1 MNTLLR
7 FLPVLVLLFAV
18 TGCAS
23 TSSRISK
30 NQAAFDA
37 YSAEVQA
44 KIRAGEVAVGF
55 TPEQVTMALGKP
67 DRVLQRTTAA
77 GVSDVWVYLKGG
89 LQFGFGVGVGVG
101 GGSSGVGG
109 GVGAATGPMGDDEKL
124 RVILSGG
131 HVTAVEK
138 ITQKS

>member
-1 MNTLLR
+1 MNTFLR
-7 FLPVLVLLFAV
+7 FLLVLGLLFAV
-18 TGCAS
+18 AGCAS

-30 NQAAFDA
+30 NRAAFDA
-37 YSAEVQA
+37 YPAEVQA

-55 TPEQVTMALGKP
+55 TAEQVTMALGKP
-67 DRVLQRTTAA
+67 DRVLQRTTAT

-89 LQFGFGVGVGVG
+89 LQFGVGAGMG

-109 GVGAATGPMGDDEKL
+109 GVGAATGPVGDDEKL

-131 HVTAVEK
+131 HVAAVEK
-138 ITQKS
+138 ISKKS

>member
-7 FLPVLVLLFAV
+7 FVSVLVLLLGIA
-18 TGCAS
+18 GCAS

-37 YSAEVQA
+37 YPTEVQA

-55 TPEQVTMALGKP
+55 MPEQVVMALGKP
-67 DRVLQRTTAA
+67 DRVLQRTTAT
-77 GVSDVWVYLKGG
+77 GVSDVWVYLAGG
-89 LQFGFGVGVGVG
+89 FRLGLGVGMGVG

-109 GVGAATGPMGDDEKL
+109 GVGAGTGSAGADEKL
-124 RVILSGG
+124 RVVFSGG
-131 HVTAVEK
+131 RVTAVEQAK
-138 ITQKS
+138 R